1 MSRLGPT
8 AVARWSVG
16 LALAVCSSAAAQPA
30 APASPPATAPA
41 GKLTKPPALLQSV
54 APEYPPAALAAGK
67 SASVKVRLHI
77 DAVGTVTSVDVLEPV
92 GDGFDAAAVAAAMQ
106 YVFDPAEFDGKPG
119 PIVVETAINFVIEV
133 APTPPPT
140 PPTPPTNGPATDA
153 PLNHGGEMSAPIA
166 LSGSVVERGSRR
178 KLGGII
184 VTIAE
189 LGIDA
194 ITDEAGTFFFHG
206 LQPGHYQVIAVDPN
220 YDRLERPVVIEK
232 GEAVEVRMWLR
243 PLGGNPYES
252 LVEGSRDSL
261 EVTKRSLSREQL
273 TSVPGTFGDPIRV
286 VQSLPGLARA
296 PFGLGLL
303 LVRGSNPD
311 DTGVFIDG
319 HEVPLL
325 FHFLGG
331 PSILNPDMVG
341 GLDLYPGGFPAR
353 FGRHHGGVVSID
365 SRPSTSDGI
374 HGDVNINLLDTS
386 AYVRAPITKNL
397 SLAVAGRRSYIDA
410 FLGYVLPDPGP
421 GQTQIVVPIYY
432 DYQARLDWNLQ
443 HNGRLSLFAIGSGD
457 SLRVLSSSE
466 EEMQSQDLSS
476 AIKFFR
482 VIGTYARPA
491 WRDLTLSLS
500 PAFGRDTVAFA
511 GGQTDGAGPFTSLS
525 AIQTTLSYRMRLSGK
540 VNKWLSLDTGLDTQS
555 RVNEYR
561 AKIPLTDDLANASGV
576 DVPPELVL
584 QTANI
589 VGLGAYADVGI
600 NVTPRWRVVPSLRA
614 DGYAIG
620 GQTRYAIDPR
630 IVTRYAATDLWT
642 FKGYLGKFTQPPQ
655 PEALDTRFGN
665 PKLGLETGYH
675 VGAGFEWRPN
685 RLWLLDAEAYYIWR
699 HDLVV
704 FSRDFDSAGTGFS
717 REFWANRG
725 KNHAYGLEGLIRR
738 EISDRVFGWLSYT
751 FLVARQQ
758 RSPDEKETPTTFDQ
772 MHTLNAVVSFKPGG
786 GWELGAKFRLSS
798 GRPGTPVIDSTFDAD
813 SGTYSQVRGD
823 IRSVR
828 LPLFSQLDLRAEKTW
843 LFERW
848 SLSTFLDVQ
857 NVYNATN
864 VEAVRYDYRFR
875 NSAPVSSLPFLPT
888 IGVRGRW

>member
-133 APTPPPT
+133 APTPPPA

-353 FGRHHGGVVSID
+353 FGRHHGGD
-365 SRPSTSDGI
+365 YP
-374 HGDVNINLLDTS
+374 
-386 AYVRAPITKNL
+386 A
-397 SLAVAGRRSYIDA
+397 DA
-410 FLGYVLPDPGP
+410 ARGY
-421 GQTQIVVPIYY
+421 
-432 DYQARLDWNLQ
+432 R
-443 HNGRLSLFAIGSGD
+443 
-457 SLRVLSSSE
+457 
-466 EEMQSQDLSS
+466 
-476 AIKFFR
+476 
-482 VIGTYARPA
+482 
-491 WRDLTLSLS
+491 
-500 PAFGRDTVAFA
+500 
-511 GGQTDGAGPFTSLS
+511 
-525 AIQTTLSYRMRLSGK
+525 
-540 VNKWLSLDTGLDTQS
+540 
-555 RVNEYR
+555 
-561 AKIPLTDDLANASGV
+561 SGV
-576 DVPPELVL
+576 
-584 QTANI
+584 
-589 VGLGAYADVGI
+589 
-600 NVTPRWRVVPSLRA
+600 
-614 DGYAIG
+614 
-620 GQTRYAIDPR
+620 
-630 IVTRYAATDLWT
+630 
-642 FKGYLGKFTQPPQ
+642 K
-655 PEALDTRFGN
+655 
-665 PKLGLETGYH
+665 
-675 VGAGFEWRPN
+675 
-685 RLWLLDAEAYYIWR
+685 
-699 HDLVV
+699 
-704 FSRDFDSAGTGFS
+704 
-717 REFWANRG
+717 
-725 KNHAYGLEGLIRR
+725 
-738 EISDRVFGWLSYT
+738 
-751 FLVARQQ
+751 
-758 RSPDEKETPTTFDQ
+758 
-772 MHTLNAVVSFKPGG
+772 
-786 GWELGAKFRLSS
+786 
-798 GRPGTPVIDSTFDAD
+798 
-813 SGTYSQVRGD
+813 
-823 IRSVR
+823 
-828 LPLFSQLDLRAEKTW
+828 
-843 LFERW
+843 
-848 SLSTFLDVQ
+848 
-857 NVYNATN
+857 
-864 VEAVRYDYRFR
+864 
-875 NSAPVSSLPFLPT
+875 
-888 IGVRGRW
+888 